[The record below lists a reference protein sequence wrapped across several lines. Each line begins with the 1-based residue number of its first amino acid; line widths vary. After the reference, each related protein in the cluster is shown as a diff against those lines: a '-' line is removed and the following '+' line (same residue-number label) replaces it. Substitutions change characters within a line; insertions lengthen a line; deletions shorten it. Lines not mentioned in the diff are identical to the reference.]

1 MLDFGN
7 RIKSGKRTA
16 ESDDLFDSAE
26 NVEENSSVSSDE
38 LSAEAGVEADTAEDC
53 AVSKTLSSRRSRRKQ
68 DDVELDKLESARI
81 LEEARSRMGISPEAV
96 EEITKI
102 RAIYITALEQG
113 KFEELPQTVY
123 TLAYLRRL
131 CELYG
136 LSDAEEELVTAPW
149 SDIQCETPDSYSGT
163 VYSDETGENRR
174 IIRRLEVMIFSV
186 IAILVLGL
194 IVFGVILLVSLFRGN
209 DEDTN
214 SAFNEAEIVQIQGRE
229 TLKVK
234 ESLPQDRRRR

>member
-7 RIKSGKRTA
+7 RIKSGKHTA
-16 ESDDLFDSAE
+16 ESDDLFDNPE
-26 NVEENSSVSSDE
+26 NVEENSSVPSDE
-38 LSAEAGVEADTAEDC
+38 PVDTEAAEDNS
-53 AVSKTLSSRRSRRKQ
+53 VSKTLSSRRNRRKQ
-68 DDVELDKLESARI
+68 DDIELDKLESARI

-113 KFEELPQTVY
+113 NFEELPQAVY

-136 LSDAEEELVTAPW
+136 LSEAEEELVTAPW
-149 SDIQCETPDSYSGT
+149 SDIQCESPDSYSGT

-209 DEDTN
+209 GGDAN
-214 SAFNEAEIVQIQGRE
+214 SAFNEAEIVQLQGRE

-234 ESLPQDRRRR
+234 ESLPQIRRR